1 MKTLFTTLTFL
12 VLAPSAIAQEA
23 APAPSASEAEPFVM
37 PELSTSQQ
45 AAYSCAMTFALV
57 SKWQKAGDDRGT
69 PYPDMESEG
78 GREYFVRTMAA
89 LMDDLGLNRA
99 QVMQMATAGVA
110 ATEADGAET
119 VEQRMSACSLML
131 AHPGS

>member
-1 MKTLFTTLTFL
+1 MKTLLAPLTFL
-12 VLAPSAIAQEA
+12 VLAPSAIAQDA
-23 APAPSASEAEPFVM
+23 APAPSAPEAEPFVM

-57 SKWQKAGDDRGT
+57 SKWQKAGDERGA

-89 LMDDLGLNRA
+89 LMDELGLDRA
-99 QVMQMATAGVA
+99 RVMQMAIAGVA
-110 ATEADGAET
+110 AAEAEGAET

-131 AHPGS
+131 AQPGA